1 MKTLIKWI
9 VLGAVLA
16 LLAILFLGGGGD
28 WRRTLGIARTHAS
41 NAAHRVGVST
51 EALQSAG
58 GVPASGDAIA
68 CARTCRENLSRI
80 HSAKAAIR
88 SKSGGIEVR
97 DVSWDAI
104 LKEMGAGAIPR
115 CPCGGSYRQGTM
127 QERPTCSIGA
137 NGTTDKADDHA
148 ITN

>member
-1 MKTLIKWI
+1 MKRLIKWI
-9 VLGAVLA
+9 VIAAVVA
-16 LLAILFLGGGGD
+16 FVAILFLGGGGD

-41 NAAHRVGVST
+41 NAAHAAGVST
-51 EALQSAG
+51 QALQSAG
-58 GVPASGDAIA
+58 GPAPSGDAVA
-68 CARTCRENLSRI
+68 CARSCRETLARI

-104 LKEMGAGAIPR
+104 LKEMGTRSMPR

-127 QERPTCSIGA
+127 QERPICSIGA
-137 NGTTDKADDHA
+137 NGTANQADDHA
-148 ITN
+148 ISN